1 MDCNR
6 YTPFHSLSLFLVK
19 QLPLVKPYLRS
30 VQNINNKAI
39 NEALNNLLIEEEDY
53 QGVRNS
59 IDAYDNFD
67 NITLAQ
73 RLEKHELIEFRRIAA
88 YLYKGNNRWKQA
100 VELCKKDR
108 LYKVHQR
115 ERERESQAFVTDRSL
130 FQDSMTYA
138 SESRQIELAEDL
150 IAWFLDEK
158 LFECFGACLFQCYDL
173 LRPDVILEL
182 AWRHDIISFAMPY
195 MIQIMREYITKVTA
209 QSSPHPTR

>member
-1 MDCNR
+1 MDCDR
-6 YTPFHSLSLFLVK
+6 YINFIGFFLFLVK

-53 QGVRNS
+53 QGLRNS
-59 IDAYDNFD
+59 IDAYDNLD

-108 LYKVHQR
+108 LYKVTKNSFYSSCR
-115 ERERESQAFVTDRSL
+115 AR
-130 FQDSMTYA
+130 
-138 SESRQIELAEDL
+138 IE
-150 IAWFLDEK
+150 FLDS
-158 LFECFGACLFQCYDL
+158 
-173 LRPDVILEL
+173 R
-182 AWRHDIISFAMPY
+182 
-195 MIQIMREYITKVTA
+195 IQ
-209 QSSPHPTR
+209 

>member
-1 MDCNR
+1 MDCDR
-6 YTPFHSLSLFLVK
+6 YKFYFSSVFLVK

-67 NITLAQ
+67 NISLAQ

-108 LYKVHQR
+108 LYKVKKLNVLR
-115 ERERESQAFVTDRSL
+115 NF
-130 FQDSMTYA
+130 SMFSY
-138 SESRQIELAEDL
+138 R
-150 IAWFLDEK
+150 
-158 LFECFGACLFQCYDL
+158 
-173 LRPDVILEL
+173 
-182 AWRHDIISFAMPY
+182 
-195 MIQIMREYITKVTA
+195 IQ
-209 QSSPHPTR
+209 

>member
-1 MDCNR
+1 MDCDR
-6 YTPFHSLSLFLVK
+6 YKYRFFLFLVK

-53 QGVRNS
+53 QGLRNS

-108 LYKVHQR
+108 LYKVKK
-115 ERERESQAFVTDRSL
+115 
-130 FQDSMTYA
+130 QDDKLD
-138 SESRQIELAEDL
+138 IFDNPL
-150 IAWFLDEK
+150 IFL
-158 LFECFGACLFQCYDL
+158 
-173 LRPDVILEL
+173 R
-182 AWRHDIISFAMPY
+182 
-195 MIQIMREYITKVTA
+195 IQ
-209 QSSPHPTR
+209 